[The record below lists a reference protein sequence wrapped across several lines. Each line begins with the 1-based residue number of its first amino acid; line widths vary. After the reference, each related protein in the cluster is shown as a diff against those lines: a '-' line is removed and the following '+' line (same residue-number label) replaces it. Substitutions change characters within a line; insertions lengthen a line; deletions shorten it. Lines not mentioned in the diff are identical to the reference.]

1 LILAQISRNCYRR
14 KSMASKQPVKAAGIG
29 RKRPLLN
36 VPISRLHLDPE
47 NPRLP
52 EEAQGRSED
61 EVLHHLFE
69 HFDLEEIATPMA
81 QNGYFD
87 EEPLVAIPQGL
98 PKRLIPRPGEKE
110 TAKYLRLLDTA
121 EFMVVEGNRR
131 LATARIL
138 RSNELRQKLHARG
151 WPDISADVRKDL
163 DELPV
168 IVYPTRE
175 EVLPYLGIRHIT
187 GNKKW
192 DSYAKARYIAAM
204 LDEDYEIDDI
214 VREVGDRS
222 QSVLRNAVAYRI
234 LQQARRELDWDISR
248 AKEDFSYLLLAI
260 GQRSIKVFLGWSKKR
275 TDKDEIKALSLD
287 DVPLDAPVPESHLS
301 NLRDFLSWIYGEG
314 TKVLPVIK
322 ESRDITNYL
331 SHVLA
336 SSKATEYLK
345 RSRDLHE
352 AYDLSDGEEAMVR
365 NLLGTAN
372 TKLEKV
378 LGVVHRHK
386 TTDVIAEAEKCAGT
400 ASRVVKTL
408 RE

>member
-1 LILAQISRNCYRR
+1 
-14 KSMASKQPVKAAGIG
+14 MPSKQLVKPAGVG

-36 VPISRLHLDPE
+36 VPIDRLHLDPE

-52 EEAQGRSED
+52 EEAQGRDED
-61 EVLHHLFE
+61 EVLKHLFE
-69 HFDLEEIATPMA
+69 HFDLEEIAAPMA

-98 PKRLIPRPGEKE
+98 PKRLIPKEGEKE
-110 TAKYLRLLDTA
+110 TLEYLKFLESSVFT
-121 EFMVVEGNRR
+121 VVEGNRR

-138 RSNELRQKLHARG
+138 RHSEVRQKLHIRG
-151 WPDISADVRKDL
+151 WPEISDAVREDL

-168 IVYPTRE
+168 IVYPTRQ
-175 EVLPYLGIRHIT
+175 EVLPYLGVRHIT

-222 QSVLRNAVAYRI
+222 QSVLKNAVAYRM
-234 LQQARRELDWDISR
+234 LQQARKELDWDISR

-260 GQRSIKVFLGWSKKR
+260 GQRSVKVFLGWSKKGKER
-275 TDKDEIKALSLD
+275 DQVKSLSLD
-287 DVPLDAPVPESHLS
+287 EVQLDAPVPESHLT

-314 TKVLPVIK
+314 NKVLPVIK
-322 ESRDITNYL
+322 ESRDITNFL

-336 SSKATEYLK
+336 SPKATEYLK
-345 RSRDLHE
+345 KSRDLRE

-386 TTDVIAEAEKCAGT
+386 TTDVVAEAEKCADT
-400 ASRVVKTL
+400 ASRVVKTV